1 MSDPRFRAA
10 GAILAARRD
19 GRAIPAPTGDDAI
32 APDEA
37 YLIQGLITAHR
48 LGRGERIVGWK
59 LGYTSAVMR
68 EQMGI
73 SDPNF
78 GPLTDAMLLSEAMIE
93 PYRAVLPSGV
103 IQPKVEPEIA
113 LVLDRDVTEALP
125 PDRIVEHVREAR
137 AALEVVDSIWL
148 DYRFS
153 WADNT
158 ADGSSAAYV
167 VMGPVLPLQGLA
179 DVQVELSRN
188 AVSNGTGRGSA
199 AMGDPLIAL
208 SWLSMRLAEQGTP
221 LREGDVVITGGLCGA
236 IDLRPG
242 DEVSGTFDGGVS
254 VSVRREPSMR
264 EEPSADGSLEP

>member
-1 MSDPRFRAA
+1 
-10 GAILAARRD
+10 L
-19 GRAIPAPTGDDAI
+19 TGEDAI

-37 YLIQGLITAHR
+37 YLIQGLVTAYR

-73 SDPNF
+73 ADPNF
-78 GPLTDAMLLSEAMIE
+78 GPLTDAMLLFESTSAPYEAMVPRE
-93 PYRAVLPSGV
+93 V

-113 LVLDRDVTEALP
+113 LVLDCDVTEALP
-125 PDRIVEHVREAR
+125 PDRIGEHVREAR

-167 VMGPVLPLQGLA
+167 VMGPVLPLEGLA

-188 AVSNGTGRGSA
+188 GVSTGSGRGSA

-242 DEVSGTFDGGVS
+242 DEVRGTFDERAS

-264 EEPSADGSLEP
+264 EEPSDDGSLEP